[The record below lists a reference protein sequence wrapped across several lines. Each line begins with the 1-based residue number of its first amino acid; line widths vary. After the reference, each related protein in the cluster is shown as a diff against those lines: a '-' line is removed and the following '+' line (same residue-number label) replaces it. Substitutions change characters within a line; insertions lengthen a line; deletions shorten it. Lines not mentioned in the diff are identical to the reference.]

1 MYNFKINRDL
11 SKVIRTIVLTTSIFN
26 NIDSYGS
33 VDHKTPELYSYLQQ
47 ISGNQSEK
55 SDNFVDIIKNNRQG
69 TYLDIGSGRD
79 TIPNIIQ
86 HISHGNIENV
96 RLIAGD
102 LEGKT
107 LAEIAKMY
115 PQLLDLDDKSP
126 LKLSLAR
133 MDATEMH
140 KIPDSSVKAINASA
154 VLHEVNS
161 YVPSK
166 TPIDRFFL
174 ESIRVLEKNGF
185 LIYRDPTLQSE
196 PDKIND
202 LVLTSDFAKKFATLF
217 LPKFLD
223 TKLTKIVDMHGRSI
237 KPNFDYQ
244 NKINFKLYLKNDD
257 NPVNLN
263 FTEFF
268 ALPTN
273 AIDFN
278 KNITINGSRRLL
290 SELQRHY
297 ILFVK
302 NVYPVNF
309 INENKIIPGTSL
321 LSSTPKLAKNSV
333 ESYVK
338 NLGINFNKNMTKM
351 DIDNLKAEKV
361 KIDNITEQGIY
372 IDKIKKIDYSKLVKF
387 FGMYHIP
394 SDLYNISNDK
404 IWLDAKLVPIVYN
417 HFPEI
422 ISTNDMPLESLK
434 WLQREG
440 EEYYFYYTT
449 GELLNYLEK
458 FCDYYLKGTDKE
470 GYMLSPAST
479 SAIKYIDRSLYKNVL
494 ERDMVQLSESGKKQE
509 FVTSKTIIIFQL
521 NKSDSNTTYTSKTS
535 TKKSIFAY
543 K

>member
-1 MYNFKINRDL
+1 
-11 SKVIRTIVLTTSIFN
+11 
-26 NIDSYGS
+26 
-33 VDHKTPELYSYLQQ
+33 
-47 ISGNQSEK
+47 
-55 SDNFVDIIKNNRQG
+55 
-69 TYLDIGSGRD
+69 
-79 TIPNIIQ
+79 
-86 HISHGNIENV
+86 
-96 RLIAGD
+96 
-102 LEGKT
+102 
-107 LAEIAKMY
+107 
-115 PQLLDLDDKSP
+115 
-126 LKLSLAR
+126 
-133 MDATEMH
+133 
-140 KIPDSSVKAINASA
+140 
-154 VLHEVNS
+154 
-161 YVPSK
+161 
-166 TPIDRFFL
+166 
-174 ESIRVLEKNGF
+174 
-185 LIYRDPTLQSE
+185 
-196 PDKIND
+196 
-202 LVLTSDFAKKFATLF
+202 
-217 LPKFLD
+217 
-223 TKLTKIVDMHGRSI
+223 
-237 KPNFDYQ
+237 
-244 NKINFKLYLKNDD
+244 
-257 NPVNLN
+257 
-263 FTEFF
+263 
-268 ALPTN
+268 
-273 AIDFN
+273 
-278 KNITINGSRRLL
+278 
-290 SELQRHY
+290 
-297 ILFVK
+297 
-302 NVYPVNF
+302 
-309 INENKIIPGTSL
+309 
-321 LSSTPKLAKNSV
+321 LAKNSV

-338 NLGINFNKNMTKM
+338 NLGINFNKNMTKT

-470 GYMLSPAST
+470 GYMLSPTST

-494 ERDMVQLSESGKKQE
+494 ERDMVQFNESGKKQE